1 MSVHVCVCVLLLVAQ
16 SCLTPCDPM
25 DCSPPGPAGHGILQ
39 AGILEGV
46 ACPPPGDRPDP
57 GIEPESLTSP
67 ASAGGIFTTSATRKP
82 FVYTSV
88 CIRVCVCVC
97 ASVHTRMCVCKYA
110 CTYVCVH
117 KYVCVY
123 VYACVSVCVYVCLC
137 V

>member
-16 SCLTPCDPM
+16 SCLTPCDPT

-46 ACPPPGDRPDP
+46 SCPPPGDRPDP
-57 GIEPESLTSP
+57 GIEPASLTSP

-88 CIRVCVCVC
+88 YIRVCVCVC
-97 ASVHTRMCVCKYA
+97 KCA

-123 VYACVSVCVYVCLC
+123 MCVCVSVCVYVCLC